1 MSLHRHIAIGK
12 MREAARNLE
21 AMKMQLQQ
29 RDAVLFALIKKH
41 GPQTITFDELA
52 EFTGADSAI
61 ICRPDQEA
69 QTVTF
74 EAVDS
79 ATAVIDAANE
89 IAREGGEHFVS
100 GEEPVPMN
108 VKFFEQPETTEQETT
123 DATQSGQEQQNS
135 VEEHQGDDGRTPARE
150 DGPEARGENGAQDG
164 CGRGDAEAGRVDDVD
179 SAPEVDVK

>member
-1 MSLHRHIAIGK
+1 MPRGIMSLHRHIEIGK

-69 QTVTF
+69 QSVTF

-108 VKFFEQPETTEQETT
+108 VEQL
-123 DATQSGQEQQNS
+123 
-135 VEEHQGDDGRTPARE
+135 QGG
-150 DGPEARGENGAQDG
+150 
-164 CGRGDAEAGRVDDVD
+164 AEAARQTHNLEVAG
-179 SAPEVDVK
+179 SSPAPVTNSEN